1 MKCSQASATITRW
14 AKGERGQPVANMI
27 LQAEQHARNCGCPTC
42 TRSQQR
48 LDRQTV
54 STDAVTV

>member
-1 MKCSQASATITRW
+1 MKCSQAAATITRW

-27 LQAEQHARNCGCPTC
+27 LQAEQHVRNCGCVTC

-48 LDRQTV
+48 LDHQTAPRESV
-54 STDAVTV
+54 EV